1 MRKLAILSA
10 ALVAVFATAAVA
22 LAQSGS
28 YDVTA
33 STSPAKAGSKKKPA
47 AMSVK
52 FGVHFNGTTRAPSS
66 AAFKVAFNGLRT
78 NGGKFKTCDP
88 AKINDPANVKG
99 DQVCNKA
106 ALVGTGTVH
115 NLAGKDDDINDTS
128 ITCDLDVKIYNAG
141 NKRAAVYLFGNP
153 PKCVIPVS
161 QALDARWVR
170 SGSGEALQFAIPN
183 NLIHPVGGVNN
194 SIISID
200 ATINK
205 KTTGKGKNKV
215 AYIESVGG
223 CKKGKRGI
231 ALTLTF
237 ESGAQSTTTGSAKC

>member
-33 STSPAKAGSKKKPA
+33 STSPAKAGSKKKPV

-78 NGGKFKTCDP
+78 NGGKFKTCTA
-88 AKINDPANVKG
+88 AKINLIQSDRT
-99 DQVCNKA
+99 CSSA
-106 ALVGTGTVH
+106 ALVGTGMVH

-170 SGSGEALQFAIPN
+170 SGNGEALQFAIPN

>member
-33 STSPAKAGSKKKPA
+33 STSPAKAGSKKKPV

-78 NGGKFKTCDP
+78 NGGKFKTCTA
-88 AKINDPANVKG
+88 AKINLIQSDRT
-99 DQVCNKA
+99 CSSA
-106 ALVGTGTVH
+106 ALVGTGMVH

-223 CKKGKRGI
+223 CKKGQRGI
-231 ALTLTF
+231 SLTLTF